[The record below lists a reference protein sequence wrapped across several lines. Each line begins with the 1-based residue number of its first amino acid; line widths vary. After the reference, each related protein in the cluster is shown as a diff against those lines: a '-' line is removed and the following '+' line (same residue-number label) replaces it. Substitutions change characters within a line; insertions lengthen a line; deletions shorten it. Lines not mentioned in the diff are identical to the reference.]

1 MSEPLFSWTEL
12 YLIGMGVLLVLAIIE
27 EIGQRRGQ

>member
-1 MSEPLFSWTEL
+1 MSNPLFSWTEL

-27 EIGQRRGQ
+27 EIAASRKP